1 MEAETSSDIDFPSSD
16 SWVTPWGTVI
26 GLAQYALPKLIT
38 QESLSVCHRDKRR
51 KDLTRLLLVPVT
63 KP

>member
-1 MEAETSSDIDFPSSD
+1 MEAETSSDIDFPSESLLGD
-16 SWVTPWGTVI
+16 TLGEQSRLI
-26 GLAQYALPKLIT
+26 QYALPKLIT
-38 QESLSVCHRDKRR
+38 QKSLSFCHRDKRR